1 MILNGQVSSSSNIEA
16 GVLQRPILRPLS
28 FLIYINDLSDKLTT
42 NTRVF
47 ADDVPSFIVVDNI
60 NFVNNQFEL
69 WLKQN
74 KCLGKPTENVF
85 QH

>member
-16 GVLQRPILRPLS
+16 GVPQRPILRPLL
-28 FLIYINDLSDKLTT
+28 FLIYIINLSDKITT

-47 ADDVPSFIVVDNI
+47 ADDVPIFVVVDKT